1 MSAIDNARNP
11 RFQRSMYLTALAL
24 YPIWLVIAVTM
35 RSNSWR
41 EALLDGKA
49 IGYTLGSLLAVFI
62 AGRLA
67 KRLSRN
73 DEPS

>member
-1 MSAIDNARNP
+1 
-11 RFQRSMYLTALAL
+11 MYLTALAL
-24 YPIWLVIAVTM
+24 YPIWVVIAVTM

-49 IGYTLGSLLAVFI
+49 IGYTLGSLVVVFI